1 MVIFSF
7 GTPDCPPFGRASFDP
22 YRTTRDPSQRDVSM
36 ANIKMSVSIDAPPE
50 RVFPLAAT
58 PQGLARW
65 WAADATECDGL
76 VDLGFFKRAT
86 VYRLQP
92 VRSVAPSAAEWRCLG
107 EGEWTGTRLVFELP
121 RLTAQWLPAYAPGM
135 HEGLLWPPSGSY
147 AISLPG
153 RSLART
159 ASQQRF

>member
-1 MVIFSF
+1 
-7 GTPDCPPFGRASFDP
+7 
-22 YRTTRDPSQRDVSM
+22 M

-107 EGEWTGTRLVFELP
+107 EGEWTGTRLVFELTKNDGKT
-121 RLTAQWLPAYAPGM
+121 RLRFTHADWKVETDYFIDCTATWGELMYRLKATVEGKNPGPLFSA
-135 HEGLLWPPSGSY
+135 EGLAY
-147 AISLPG
+147 
-153 RSLART
+153 
-159 ASQQRF
+159 